1 MLVTMLTGVGV
12 SVGWAGTANDQLRTD
27 VDEVFRILDDPTLK
41 EPAHRS
47 DRRAAIQNIIE
58 ATVDFREVARHAL
71 GRYWLERTPA
81 EREEFIVLFTGLVE
95 RSYLSKLDL
104 YAGDKLVYLG
114 EHEED
119 DRTVVR
125 TRVISSGPQGNE
137 SFVDFHMMR
146 GVGDRW
152 RVHDVVVDGAS
163 LTENYRTQF
172 NTVLRRSSYSDLVK
186 KIRSIAAEPK

>member
-12 SVGWAGTANDQLRTD
+12 SIGWAGPANDQLRTEI
-27 VDEVFRILDDPTLK
+27 DEVLRILDDPTLK
-41 EPAHRS
+41 EPARRS
-47 DRRAAIQNIIE
+47 DRRAAIQNIVE
-58 ATVDFREVARHAL
+58 ATVDFREVARRAL
-71 GRYWLERTPA
+71 GRHWLERTQA
-81 EREEFIVLFTGLVE
+81 EREEFIVLLTGLIE

-119 DRTVVR
+119 GRAVVR
-125 TRVISSGPQGNE
+125 TRVISSGGQGNE
-137 SFVDFHMMR
+137 SLVDFHMMR

-152 RVHDVVVDGAS
+152 WVHDVVVDGAS

-172 NTVLRRSSYSDLVK
+172 NTVLRRSSYSDLVE
-186 KIRSIAAEPK
+186 KIRAMAAEPK